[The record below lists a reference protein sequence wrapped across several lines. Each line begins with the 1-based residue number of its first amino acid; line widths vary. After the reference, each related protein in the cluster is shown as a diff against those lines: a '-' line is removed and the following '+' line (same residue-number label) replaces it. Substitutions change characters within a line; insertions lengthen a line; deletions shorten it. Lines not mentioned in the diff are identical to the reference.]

1 MNRRT
6 MLLANRGLAILK
18 QEGNHSFPF
27 LDLFVSTCIYIHRT
41 LVSILYKNICNIHAS
56 FLLNLPLPDLT

>member
-27 LDLFVSTCIYIHRT
+27 LDLFVSTCIYT
-41 LVSILYKNICNIHAS
+41 PYVSIYIIY
-56 FLLNLPLPDLT
+56 LNLRLPGLT

>member
-18 QEGNHSFPF
+18 QEEIIHF
-27 LDLFVSTCIYIHRT
+27 LFSIYLYLHVYIHRT